1 MVHKSTSNFVT
12 IAFYSPALTY
22 TLSTRMLLKLALP
35 PAPSA
40 GKLLSYLKKQ
50 KTFLK
55 IRSYQSVDMM
65 HRDLYI
71 VNLTHERQ

>member
-40 GKLLSYLKKQ
+40 GKPLSYLKHQ
-50 KTFLK
+50 TFHYNTHLSLLIIAGILHHHLHVK
-55 IRSYQSVDMM
+55 SYP
-65 HRDLYI
+65 
-71 VNLTHERQ
+71 